1 MTREKTEEIC
11 YSCPEPGTGFGVVRL
26 HRPKVNMGE
35 RRRVRGWGGCEID
48 APREVWV
55 GRLRRI
61 FLPPIWRWATY
72 RNHFVYVKLACSLKK
87 LSHIGNADDVGKS
100 PAEKTFILQSM

>member
-35 RRRVRGWGGCEID
+35 RRRVRGWV
-48 APREVWV
+48 AV
-55 GRLRRI
+55 GSMRL
-61 FLPPIWRWATY
+61 
-72 RNHFVYVKLACSLKK
+72 
-87 LSHIGNADDVGKS
+87 GK
-100 PAEKTFILQSM
+100 FG